1 MGSKIKVLIAQ
12 GLDVPNFFKNV
23 PNFFKDVPNFV
34 KDVPNFIKNVPNFVK
49 GVPRGPKSVPKWE
62 TTSNHFLRLSKGING
77 PWERR

>member
-1 MGSKIKVLIAQ
+1 MSSKIEVLIAQ
-12 GLDVPNFFKNV
+12 GLDV

-34 KDVPNFIKNVPNFVK
+34 KDVPNFIKNVPNLVK

-77 PWERR
+77 P